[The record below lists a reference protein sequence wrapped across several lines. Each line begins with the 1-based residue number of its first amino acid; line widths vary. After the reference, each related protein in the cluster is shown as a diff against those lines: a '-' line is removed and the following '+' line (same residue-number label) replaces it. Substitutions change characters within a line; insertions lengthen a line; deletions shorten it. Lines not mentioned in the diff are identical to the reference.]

1 MIEIEPVSPTYSIKP
16 AKKII
21 PEEKSKQQSANSH
34 TEKHEQDEEIE
45 ETEDTVDTEE
55 TTKTPSQHIDE
66 IV

>member
-16 AKKII
+16 ARKII

-45 ETEDTVDTEE
+45 DTMDTEE

>member
-1 MIEIEPVSPTYSIKP
+1 MIEIQPVSPTYSIKS

-34 TEKHEQDEEIE
+34 TDKHEQDE
-45 ETEDTVDTEE
+45 TEDTTDV
-55 TTKTPSQHIDE
+55 PSQHIDE